1 MTDNTALYKTI
12 ISKRDTRV
20 YSDASV
26 SAEVQHRILTA
37 GRMAGS
43 AKNEQPL
50 RYVVIEEQ
58 KQKDA
63 LATCGEW
70 TTPLRDAALVVVL
83 LLEVAKNPFDA
94 GRAAQNMMLAA
105 WAHGLATCPISVY
118 PDTKV
123 RKVLGYPD
131 NYSAAIALAIGYP
144 REGSP
149 MSQGSQRI
157 LLDEL
162 VHRETW

>member
-1 MTDNTALYKTI
+1 MKDNAAVYKTI
-12 ISKRDTRV
+12 ISKRDTRA
-20 YSDASV
+20 YTDRSV
-26 SAEVQHRILTA
+26 SADVQHRILTA

-50 RYVVIEEQ
+50 RYIVIEEQ

-63 LATCGEW
+63 LAACGEW
-70 TTPLRDAALVVVL
+70 TTPVRDAALVVVL
-83 LLEVAKNPFDA
+83 LLESAKNPFDT
-94 GRAAQNMMLAA
+94 GRAAQNIMLAA
-105 WAHGLATCPISVY
+105 WAEGLTSCPVSVY

-131 NYSAAIALAIGYP
+131 NFSAAIALAIGYP
-144 REGSP
+144 KEGSP
-149 MSQGSQRI
+149 MSQGSVR
-157 LLDEL
+157 LSLGEL

>member
-1 MTDNTALYKTI
+1 VTDNTALYKTI
-12 ISKRDTRV
+12 ISKRDTRA
-20 YSDASV
+20 YAKESV
-26 SAEVQHRILTA
+26 AAEVQHRILTA

-50 RYVVIEEQ
+50 RYIVIEDQ

-70 TTPLRDAALVVVL
+70 TTPLRDAALVIVL
-83 LLEVAKNPFDA
+83 LLETAKNPFDA

-123 RKVLGYPD
+123 RKVLGYP
-131 NYSAAIALAIGYP
+131 NNFSAAIALAIGHP
-144 REGSP
+144 KEGSP
-149 MSQGSQRI
+149 MSQGSVRI
-157 LLDEL
+157 SLDEL
-162 VHRETW
+162 VHREEW

>member
-1 MTDNTALYKTI
+1 MSDSTALYETI
-12 ISKRDTRV
+12 ISKRDTRA
-20 YSDASV
+20 YADEPV

-70 TTPLRDAALVVVL
+70 TTPLRDAALVIVL
-83 LLEVAKNPFDA
+83 LLEAAKNPLDS

-118 PDTKV
+118 PEAKV

-131 NYSAAIALAIGYP
+131 NYTAAIALAIGHP
-144 REGSP
+144 KEGSP
-149 MSQGSQRI
+149 MSQGSVRI
-157 LLDEL
+157 SLDEL